1 MWQGESIVVFVNDRG
16 IVDFEY
22 LSTIELVETVVEKAQ
37 MKPFEEIKDIFKQM
51 IIVTNADHQ
60 RH

>member
-1 MWQGESIVVFVNDRG
+1 M
-16 IVDFEY
+16 DFEY
-22 LSTIELVETVVEKAQ
+22 LSPIELVETVVEKAQ